1 MTPRE
6 IRIECIKAVAQ
17 TGVREPARLIAD
29 AAKLEDWVNAA
40 DEEKPQAPQRGTKV
54 ADKA

>member
-17 TGVREPARLIAD
+17 TGVREPNRLIAD
-29 AAKLEDWVNAA
+29 AAKLEEWVNAA
-40 DEEKPQAPQRGTKV
+40 DEEKPQAPQRGTKA